1 MFKKI
6 LVPVDLDHVDRLQKA
21 LTVAATEARQH
32 GAIVVYMGVTG
43 ETPGAV
49 AHNPKEYEAKLAA
62 FVSEQT
68 TMHGIAAEAM
78 AVVSTDPATQINKL
92 ILKAASECGADLLV
106 MASHPPR
113 ILDWILPSHGGYVA
127 EHAEISVFVIR

>member
-6 LVPVDLDHVDRLQKA
+6 LVPVDLGHLDRLQKA

-32 GAIVVYMGVTG
+32 GASVVYMGVTE
-43 ETPGAV
+43 ETPGGV

-62 FVSEQT
+62 FSAEQAST
-68 TMHGIAAEAM
+68 QGIKTEALP
-78 AVVSTDPATQINKL
+78 VVSTDPATEINKL
-92 ILKAASECGADLLV
+92 ILRAASDCGADLVV

-113 ILDWILPSHGGYVA
+113 MLDWILASHGGHVA
-127 EHAEISVFVIR
+127 EHAEISVFVVR

>member
-6 LVPVDLDHVDRLQKA
+6 LVPVDLGHLDRLQKA
-21 LTVAATEARQH
+21 LAVAAAEAGH
-32 GAIVVYMGVTG
+32 HAASVVYMGVTE

-49 AHNPKEYEAKLAA
+49 AHNPKEYEAKLADFA
-62 FVSEQT
+62 AEQAKA
-68 TMHGIAAEAM
+68 HGITAEGL
-78 AVVSTDPATQINKL
+78 AVVSTDPAAEINKL
-92 ILKAASECGADLLV
+92 ILKAVKDTGADLVV

-113 ILDWILPSHGGYVA
+113 MLDWILPSHGGHVA